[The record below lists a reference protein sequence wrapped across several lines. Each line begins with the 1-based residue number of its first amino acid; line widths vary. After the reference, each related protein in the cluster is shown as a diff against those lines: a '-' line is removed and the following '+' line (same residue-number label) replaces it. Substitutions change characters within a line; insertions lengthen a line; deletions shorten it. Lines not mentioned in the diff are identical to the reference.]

1 MIEFFVLVILI
12 LFVLYLLFLITS
24 SALTFIVNI
33 ILLILILPRVV
44 HDIKKR
50 NMFIFYLLSAL
61 LATAIFIAKDES
73 VFKWLFDFMNEAYLL
88 AFVQALFLIFLL
100 ANVMGLSY
108 FAIIDFWKKYSK
120 KSKP

>member
-12 LFVLYLLFLITS
+12 LFVLYLLFLLTS

-33 ILLILILPRVV
+33 ILLVLILPRVI

-50 NMFIFYLLSAL
+50 KMFIFYLLSAIL
-61 LATAIFIAKDES
+61 TTIIFIAKDEFM
-73 VFKWLFDFMNEAYLL
+73 FKWLFGFMEEAYLL

-100 ANVMGLSY
+100 AIVMSLAY
-108 FAIIDFWKKYSK
+108 FAIIDFWKKYTK
-120 KSKP
+120 KS